1 MSIATFRVSDG
12 SKLSE
17 MRAWT
22 RYYNIASLMTKV
34 GILCAPFSLW
44 ALFGTIPGDYP
55 FLSSIL
61 FVPLVVYG
69 CVLLFAPLWRRDR
82 FVKLLFGA
90 GIAMR
95 IVAAGVFVWTGFFV
109 FDASVD
115 AFHYWTKGLE
125 LANQYSFVG
134 WDAFQP
140 PFWSSNLLFNM
151 CGIITLVT
159 GDALPTLFVIFAL
172 AALWGGYFFY
182 RAFCIAFPS
191 GNRGLYGLLV
201 VLLPSILYWS
211 SAIGK
216 DAMEQLFIG
225 MSAYGFARATRRLDV
240 RAIVICA
247 IGATGAA
254 AFRPHIGAVVAISML
269 VPFALGKTKGGWMH
283 LSAKILLLPVLAGCT
298 YLLVRQAQS
307 FVGMETRTGVD
318 VLEGTR
324 RGNQYGG
331 SAFSEGESLSVR
343 MLEGPFLPFRPFPW
357 EVHSLMSAAATLE
370 GLGLFFW
377 AWRMRHELLAL
388 TRKWREP

>member
-1 MSIATFRVSDG
+1 
-12 SKLSE
+12 
-17 MRAWT
+17 
-22 RYYNIASLMTKV
+22 
-34 GILCAPFSLW
+34 
-44 ALFGTIPGDYP
+44 
-55 FLSSIL
+55 
-61 FVPLVVYG
+61 
-69 CVLLFAPLWRRDR
+69 
-82 FVKLLFGA
+82 
-90 GIAMR
+90 MR
-95 IVAAGVFVWTGFFV
+95 IVAAGVFVWTGFFL

-159 GDALPTLFVIFAL
+159 GNALPTLFVIFAL

-201 VLLPSILYWS
+201 VLSPSILYWS

-240 RAIVICA
+240 RAIAICA

-269 VPFALGKTKGGWMH
+269 VPFALGKTTGGWMH
-283 LSAKILLLPVLAGCT
+283 FSAKILLLPVLAGCT
-298 YLLVRQAQS
+298 YLLVGQAQS

-318 VLEGTR
+318 VLEETR

-331 SAFSEGESLSVR
+331 SAFNEGESLSVR
-343 MLEGPFLPFRPFPW
+343 MLQGPFLPFRPFPW
-357 EVHSLMSAAATLE
+357 EVHNLMSAAAALE

-388 TRKWREP
+388 TRKWREPYIGFILAFALQFTVIFASATSNFGILVRQRIMLLPLILMLCCANFPPRIKLGSASPQPASGLRSRIASARLGRSTSLRPR